1 MALKEPSDSE
11 ILGTTLLDNWL
22 IEEKIDSGNNGIVY
36 RASHT
41 AEEVDMDAACKLMP
55 INQLT
60 EGWEIEVQ
68 KASMMDTHP
77 HVVGI
82 KNYSKVEIGGE
93 EYACVISEFVKGT
106 SLQEYIQDNPDQ
118 ITVSFVCS
126 VAEAILDVLH
136 GMKQQGINHNDL
148 HTGNVLLS
156 SSDITISTEPEIK
169 VTDFGIGG
177 SRNSLKPKNDYAQL
191 GDIILDLL
199 STLDRTKLDPLDKHR
214 FDYLIEEF
222 VRKYIVEE
230 DPTKG
235 DYVRSPREL
244 QSLLRENKS
253 RARERMGGEPSV
265 ELESPFDYLSC
276 EQMGDSFKLIERLYS
291 RDFPGY
297 DQLHSRT
304 NTILTGPRGCGKTTI
319 LRNMGMETKLKTRQ
333 WTSARDIDY
342 IGVFYHC
349 RDLYFAFHYMDDD
362 DPDIFNQDLL
372 IHYFSLSLLK
382 KFINRIKMLRDE
394 FGQKVSEEAVRLLED
409 KISRILQEYS
419 SPPGGTDT
427 LDHVTSVLEREK
439 RKVDDTLRRGGSGFN
454 SRGSLMGIDSLPKI
468 CRQFVDSIDWLEDVP
483 VFLLVDDYSLPKIT
497 QGMQS
502 TLNDLTMERWEQV
515 YFKLSTES
523 TASFH
528 PYDRSGKLLEESR
541 EFEVVDLANHFI
553 SDTEK
558 RNVFLK
564 EVLNTRLEI
573 TKGIHQRYT
582 DINDILGER
591 PYDSYNDLARKIRS
605 NSDVNYAGFETLR
618 DMFSGDISEM
628 LRLVR
633 GMFEN
638 AGQYEEWEEGDIE
651 IPIPPEEQNKVIKR
665 YGGSFLNKIESI
677 PETGERL
684 REIAEVFGRH
694 SNKLLLE
701 RNSKNQTGNP
711 PFQAFRIEIRDS
723 FSFESGQHLNE
734 VLTVLR
740 RDTSRRPDKEE
751 VAEEA
756 KSIYDD
762 LLQYG
767 ILLLDTRGKSI
778 RGGAVPRLYLR
789 RLLLP
794 KFNLTPSQR
803 DNVSME
809 PAEFVYLLI
818 NPDGYDES
826 DFERPESESLS
837 EFYDDTD
844 GETE

>member
-1 MALKEPSDSE
+1 MPPQEPPDSE
-11 ILGTTLLDNWL
+11 ILGKTLLDNWI
-22 IEEKIDSGNNGIVY
+22 IEEKVDSGNNGIVY

-41 AEEVDMDAACKLMP
+41 AGEVDMDAACKLMP

-60 EGWEIEVQ
+60 DGWEKEVQ

-82 KNYSKVEIGGE
+82 KAYSKVEIAGD
-93 EYACVISEFVKGT
+93 EYACVISEFVDGP
-106 SLQEYIQDNPDQ
+106 SLQDYIQNQPDQ

-136 GMKQQGINHNDL
+136 GMEQRGINHNDL

-156 SSDITISTEPEIK
+156 RSDITISDEPEIK
-169 VTDFGIGG
+169 VTDFGIGS
-177 SRNSLKPKNDYAQL
+177 SRNSLEPKNDYAQL
-191 GDIILDLL
+191 GDIILNLL
-199 STLDRTKLDPLDKHR
+199 KTMERFELDSLDKHR
-214 FDYLIEEF
+214 YNYLVDVF

-235 DYVRSPREL
+235 DYVRSPKEL
-244 QSLLRENKS
+244 QSLLRENKQ

-319 LRNMGMETKLKTRQ
+319 LRNMSIETQVETEQ
-333 WTSARDIDY
+333 ITSVENIDY

-349 RDLYFAFHYMDDD
+349 RDLYFAFHYMDEEN
-362 DPDIFNQDLL
+362 PNPFNQDLL
-372 IHYFSLSLLK
+372 IHYFSISLLK
-382 KFINRIKMLRDE
+382 KFINRIKLLRDE
-394 FGQKVSEEAVRLLED
+394 FGQNISEESVDLLED
-409 KISRILQEYS
+409 RISRTLQDYS
-419 SPPGGTDT
+419 TPPSGTDT
-427 LDHVTSVLEREK
+427 LDHITSVLEKNK
-439 RKVDDTLRRGGSGFN
+439 RKVDDTLRRGSSGFN
-454 SRGSLMGIDSLPKI
+454 DRASLSGIDSLPKT
-468 CRQFVDSIDWLEDVP
+468 CREFVDSIDWLKDTP
-483 VFLLVDDYSLPKIT
+483 IFLLVDDYSLPKIT
-497 QGMQS
+497 KGMQS
-502 TLNDLTMERWEQV
+502 TLNDLVMERWEQV
-515 YFKLSTES
+515 YFKISTES
-523 TASFH
+523 IASFH

-553 SDTEK
+553 SNREK
-558 RNVFLK
+558 REKFLK
-564 EVLNTRLEI
+564 EVLNTRLET
-573 TKGIHQRYT
+573 TKGIHPSYSDIT
-582 DINDILGER
+582 DIMGER
-591 PYDSYNDLARKIRS
+591 PYDSYNDLARRIRS
-605 NSDVNYAGFETLR
+605 NSDVDYAGFETLR

-633 GMFEN
+633 GMFEE
-638 AGQYEEWEEGDIE
+638 AGQFEEWKEGDIN
-651 IPIPPEEQNKVIKR
+651 IPISPGKQDEVIKR

-684 REIAEVFGRH
+684 REFAEVFGRH
-694 SNKLLLE
+694 SHRLLME
-701 RNSKNQTGNP
+701 ENSSNQTGNP

-723 FSFESGQHLNE
+723 FSFESGAHLNE

-740 RDTSRRPDKEE
+740 RDTSRKPDKQE
-751 VAEEA
+751 VGEEA

-809 PAEFVYLLI
+809 PAEFIYMLI
-818 NPDGYDES
+818 NPDGYDAS
-826 DFERPESESLS
+826 DFERPESETLS
-837 EFYDDTD
+837 KYTNDSDESS
-844 GETE
+844 E